1 MSKFNKILKLS
12 FLSLL
17 LCSYGSLLAVTKT
30 AIFDFSTNSYE
41 LPYMES
47 AGGVPN
53 YLKQAQ
59 TISENGISITLFD
72 NPCTGDSYRVT
83 WRQDLAAL
91 YFPKYQFIVFSAESN
106 SQIKSISMTFDGD
119 NNANGKNFY
128 ITNRDNGYTSLSDL
142 PYSFVEN
149 IGNIDLSAKQLSSVC
164 WQNNQINKLVIKSI
178 TVTYDDGISTGI
190 AEAEQNLYKIIG
202 QKGSISITG
211 DYSTVAVYNI
221 GGVMIAKD
229 QSTVNCP
236 AGIYI
241 VKVDGKANKVI
252 VK

>member
-1 MSKFNKILKLS
+1 MLKFNQILKLS

-17 LCSYGSLLAVTKT
+17 LSSCGSLLAVTKT

-41 LPYMES
+41 LPYMVS

-59 TISENGISITLFD
+59 TIDVNGVSITLFD
-72 NPCTGDSYRVT
+72 YPCTGDSYRVT

-91 YFPKYQFIVFSAESN
+91 YFPSYQFIVFNAESK
-106 SQIKSISMTFDGD
+106 SYIKSISMTFDGD
-119 NNANGKNFY
+119 YNANGKNFY
-128 ITNRDNGYTSLSDL
+128 ITNKDNGYTSLSDL

-149 IGNIDLSAKQLSSVC
+149 IGNIDLSTKQLSSVC
-164 WQNNQINKLVIKSI
+164 WQNNKINKLVIKSI
-178 TVTYDDGISTGI
+178 TVTYDDGMSTSI
-190 AEAEQNLYKIIG
+190 IEVEQNPYTIIA
-202 QKGSISITG
+202 QNGSICITG
-211 DYSTVAVYNI
+211 DYSTATVYNI
-221 GGVMIAKD
+221 GGVMVAKD
-229 QSTVNCP
+229 QSIVNCP